1 MLLVVIGKQ
10 NVWQVCI
17 LMLETKNAAFIL
29 EEKWSAKYGGNQNLI
44 QILVSKTLHS
54 ANIRISRYWLFFDD
68 VAYYSPGALK

>member
-17 LMLETKNAAFIL
+17 LMPETKNVAFIL
-29 EEKWSAKYGGNQNLI
+29 EQQWSAKSTREIKNSI

-54 ANIRISRYWLFFDD
+54 ASQ
-68 VAYYSPGALK
+68 

>member
-29 EEKWSAKYGGNQNLI
+29 EETLSAKYGENQKLN
-44 QILVSKTLHS
+44 SNS
-54 ANIRISRYWLFFDD
+54 CE
-68 VAYYSPGALK
+68 